1 MGERRPAT
9 ALDAQALSVL
19 SKGAPVLLL
28 SAGRDGQPHST
39 YSWAVAQDGACL
51 RVGVDCGGRTSANWQ
66 HSRRAAVQLLGQ
78 GGLNLLIDGRA
89 TRLASALACTAE
101 MEPWSSRSNPCSTSP
116 GRAWRPARCA
126 TAGRPGRHCRC
137 AASSARCS
145 ASCWACRRRDAA
157 DPPNPPN
164 PPDPRPW
171 LPPRAAI
178 APHAGG
184 PQKPPPG
191 EQADANHTFP
201 RIAHVLCI
209 HPCGCAV
216 DLLP

>member
-101 MEPWSSRSNPCSTSP
+101 MEPWELAVESVLDQSWPGVATSAL
-116 GRAWRPARCA
+116 RYRWPAGQALPMRRFERTLFRELLGLPA
-126 TAGRPGRHCRC
+126 P
-137 AASSARCS
+137 
-145 ASCWACRRRDAA
+145 RRR
-157 DPPNPPN
+157 
-164 PPDPRPW
+164 
-171 LPPRAAI
+171 
-178 APHAGG
+178 
-184 PQKPPPG
+184 
-191 EQADANHTFP
+191 
-201 RIAHVLCI
+201 
-209 HPCGCAV
+209 
-216 DLLP
+216 